1 MSSKFKLGDAGF
13 LFAATLVV
21 NAGNYLINL
30 ILGRVLGPER
40 FAEASVIATGV
51 LMLSFFAV
59 GIQLTSAKFS
69 ATYFA
74 DNDTRSIQ
82 AFTTW
87 ISKKVLWISIAIGV
101 LLIGVSSLLQ
111 GFLHFNSWIPI
122 AIVGLGIPLYFNMS
136 VKRGLAQ
143 GSDMFK
149 RLAWTY
155 IMEMILRFIVTFC
168 LVFAALHYVDHL
180 TSEAVSLGFLA
191 SFFAAVWIR
200 QEKSVGDSVLFQDQ
214 DLVKKFV
221 GVILIYEFSQ
231 ILINNSDVILVKH
244 FFESGEAGL
253 YAAIALI
260 GRVVFFG
267 TWTIVTLLFPKV
279 IQREK
284 QGLPHFSLFWL
295 SFGITAGFGLCVIGG
310 CVLFPELIIS
320 ILFGEEY
327 LSVADLLWKYAIAT
341 TLFAGANVFA
351 YYYMSLSKYVPVI
364 LSVIAGIC
372 QVLSI
377 YIYHDSLEQVILVQ
391 IGIMSLLLLAMVLFQ
406 VSQILGPKPKI
417 INS

>member
-1 MSSKFKLGDAGF
+1 MKLKLGDAGF

-30 ILGRVLGPER
+30 LLGRILGPER

-69 ATYFA
+69 AGYFA
-74 DNDTRSIQ
+74 DRNIMALAVFDK
-82 AFTTW
+82 W
-87 ISKKVLWISIAIGV
+87 ITKKVLYISLIIG
-101 LLIGVSSLLQ
+101 SLFIFLSPMLQ

-122 AIVGLGIPLYFNMS
+122 AIIGLGIPFYFNMS

-143 GSDMFK
+143 GSDLFK

-155 IMEMILRFIVTFC
+155 ILEMLLRLLFTLS
-168 LVFAALHYVDHL
+168 LVFVALSYFDYL

-191 SFFAAVWIR
+191 SFFAAVWIKPS
-200 QEKSVGDSVLFQDQ
+200 QQSASDKLFEDQ
-214 DLVKKFV
+214 VLVKKFV

-244 FFESGEAGL
+244 FFESEQAGL

-310 CVLFPELIIS
+310 CVFFPDLIVG
-320 ILFGEEY
+320 ILFGEKY
-327 LSVADLLWKYAIAT
+327 LSVSDLLWKYAIAT

-351 YYYMSLSKYVPVI
+351 YYYMSLNKYVPVV

-372 QVLSI
+372 QVCSI
-377 YIYHDSLEQVILVQ
+377 YIYHESLEQVIIVQ
-391 IGIMSLLLLAMVLFQ
+391 IWIMATLLLSMIIFQLTQLAGNKKTLTA
-406 VSQILGPKPKI
+406 
-417 INS
+417 

>member
-1 MSSKFKLGDAGF
+1 MKLKLGDAGF
-13 LFAATLVV
+13 LFASTLIV

-30 ILGRVLGPER
+30 ILGRVLGPEK
-40 FAEASVIATGV
+40 FSEASVIATGV

-74 DNDTRSIQ
+74 DNDTTAIKI
-82 AFTTW
+82 FETW
-87 ISKKVLWISIAIGV
+87 ISKQVLWISLAIGV
-101 LLIGVSSLLQ
+101 GLIAVSPLLQ

-122 AIVGLGIPLYFNMS
+122 AIVGLGIPFYFNMS

-143 GSDMFK
+143 GSDLFK

-155 IMEMILRFIVTFC
+155 ILEMVLRFIVTFG
-168 LVFAALHYVDHL
+168 LVIAALEYFDYL
-180 TSEAVSLGFLA
+180 TTEAVSLGFLA

-200 QEKSVGDSVLFQDQ
+200 SDQSVEGRGVFADV
-214 DLVKKFV
+214 DLVKRFV

-244 FFESGEAGL
+244 FFESEQAGL

-310 CVLFPELIIS
+310 CVLFPELIIG
-320 ILFGEEY
+320 ILFGDDY
-327 LSVADLLWKYAIAT
+327 MSVAGLLWKYAIAT

-351 YYYMSLSKYVPVI
+351 YYYMSLSKYIPVV

-372 QVLSI
+372 QVVSI
-377 YIYHDSLEQVILVQ
+377 YWYHESLEQVILVQ
-391 IGIMSLLLLAMVLFQ
+391 IGIMSLLLIAMICFQ
-406 VSQILGPKPKI
+406 ISQILGAKPTTI
-417 INS
+417 TT